1 MLHADLGKLSNPATW
16 RTAPGFNALTLLR
29 LDGVAAGG
37 PGADRQPG
45 NRSAS
50 IPNDV
55 ALCASCGSAMHL
67 HGVPCARGSC
77 REALLTFRAV
87 YN

>member
-1 MLHADLGKLSNPATW
+1 MLHADLGKLSNPVTW
-16 RTAPGFNALTLLR
+16 RGTPGFNTLTLLR

-50 IPNDV
+50 IPDDV

-87 YN
+87 YH